1 MKAQLLLIL
10 IVSALCILSCSDS
23 DVAPAEIVDES
34 IWKDTVSLDCKLDTT
49 SSLDSLLAFW
59 KANEPSHYSYQ
70 VVRYCFCD
78 ILVFQFEVKN
88 GIIDSIYYGSE
99 EGDYAYLSNSFPEL
113 LERLLITDAPRWYT
127 IEALFETL
135 EEGRSE
141 NPFYHTSYFNEQY
154 GFPCSFSFDPE
165 EDWHDDEY
173 AYEILNFTIAEP

>member
-34 IWKDTVSLDCKLDTT
+34 IWKDTVSLDCKLDTS

-70 VVRYCFCD
+70 VVRNCFCD
-78 ILVFQFEVKN
+78 YLLLRFEVRN
-88 GIIDSIYYGSE
+88 GVIDSIYFVDG
-99 EGDYAYLSNSFPEL
+99 EGDYEYYLNFSPEYL
-113 LERLLITDAPRWYT
+113 THFLTSKAPRYT

-135 EEGRSE
+135 EEGISE